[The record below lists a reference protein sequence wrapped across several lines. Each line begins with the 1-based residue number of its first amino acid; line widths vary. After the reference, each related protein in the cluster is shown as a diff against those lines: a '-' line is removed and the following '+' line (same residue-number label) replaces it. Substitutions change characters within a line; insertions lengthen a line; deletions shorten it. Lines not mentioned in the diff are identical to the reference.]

1 MAAGRDVQIKRD
13 PDCTVAAE
21 HKVLPAP
28 KKWVLVHFKDDDSYT
43 TVNTKTLAQ
52 RMEIED
58 TRARVKFPEGWFWGD
73 ILAQSGKVEI
83 HEIFLPLSKYH

>member
-1 MAAGRDVQIKRD
+1 MAAGRDVQSKRD